1 MVQKGRLALINYL
14 KSIIEKSLLKLNYTV
29 KEQTVDIPKE
39 EKHGDFSSNIAMLLT
54 KELKKSP
61 RIIAKEIIENLE
73 IDEERIA
80 KIEIAGPGFINFF
93 INDSFYT
100 KELENILKL
109 GDNFGKS
116 EKNKGKKANI
126 EWVSANP
133 TKPLHAG
140 HGRQVCLGKSIA
152 NLLEWSGFDLTR
164 EYYYNDAG
172 NQMTLLAKSVK
183 ARYEQIFDE
192 LYPFPE
198 DGYHGEYIKDIARL
212 IFEEKGDSLKGTDE
226 LDYLRKKGEEYNF
239 ASIKKTLSE
248 LGIKHDIF
256 YNESSLYSGG
266 KIKKLIDDYKN
277 AGLTYE
283 KDGAIWL
290 KLEKEQE
297 HQKDKVIVKASG
309 EPTYRL
315 PDMAYHIDKIER
327 GYDLIVDIFGSDH
340 GETYRE
346 VLKGISSLGYDIS
359 NIKVIIHQMVTFKT
373 GDESVKMS
381 GRFGTFYSLDD
392 LISDIGKDAVQFFFI
407 MRSAGSHLD
416 FDIELAKDESDK
428 NPVYYLQYAHARI
441 CGILRNAS
449 ELMEDFS
456 IDKIDFS
463 LLKGKDEIDLIKILL
478 QFPLE
483 VEYAALTLEPHK
495 IIIYLN
501 RVAENFHR
509 FYRNCRVINTDDKS
523 LSFAR
528 LGLSLAAK
536 QILKNGFFILGIS
549 APERMER
556 LA

>member
-1 MVQKGRLALINYL
+1 MALISFIKN
-14 KSIIEKSLLKLNYTV
+14 IIEKSLLELNFPV
-29 KEQTVDIPKE
+29 KEQTIDIPKE
-39 EKHGDFSSNIAMLLT
+39 EKFGDYSSNIAMLLT
-54 KELKKSP
+54 KELKKTP
-61 RIIAKEIIENLE
+61 RVIAAEIIEKLE
-73 IDEERIA
+73 YDKSRIS

-93 INDSFYT
+93 INDAFYT
-100 KELENILKL
+100 DEITTVLEF

-116 EKNKGKKANI
+116 EKNKGKKANL

-140 HGRQVCLGKSIA
+140 HGRQICLGKSIA
-152 NLLEWSGFDLTR
+152 NLLEWSGFELTR

-172 NQMTLLAKSVK
+172 NQMSLLAKSVK

-192 LYPFPE
+192 NYPFPE
-198 DGYHGEYIKDIARL
+198 DGYQGNYIKDIAEVIRL
-212 IFEEKGDSLKGTDE
+212 EKGDSLRGTDE
-226 LDYLRKKGEEYNF
+226 LDYFRKKGEEYNF
-239 ASIKKTLSE
+239 ESIKSTLVE

-256 YNESSLYSGG
+256 FNESSLYSEGT
-266 KIKKLIDDYKN
+266 IKNIIEEFTK

-290 KLEKEQE
+290 KIEKEQE

-315 PDMAYHIDKIER
+315 PDMAYHINKIKR

-346 VLKGISSLGYDIS
+346 VLKGISSLGYDTS
-359 NIKVIIHQMVTFKT
+359 NIKVIIHQMVTFKS
-373 GDESVKMS
+373 GNESVKMS
-381 GRFGTFYSLDD
+381 GRFGTFYALDD

-441 CGILRNAS
+441 CGILRNAG
-449 ELMEDFS
+449 ELMDDFDS
-456 IDKIDFS
+456 KNIDFS
-463 LLKGKDEIDLIKILL
+463 LLKEKDEIDLIKILL

-483 VEYAALTLEPHK
+483 VESVAYSLEPHK
-495 IIIYLN
+495 IITYLN
-501 RVAENFHR
+501 QVAEKFHR
-509 FYRNCRVINTDDKS
+509 FYRNCRVINTENKP

-528 LGLSLAAK
+528 LGLALSAK
-536 QILKNGFFILGIS
+536 QILKNGFHILGIS
-549 APERMER
+549 APERMEK
-556 LA
+556 LP

>member
-1 MVQKGRLALINYL
+1 MALISFIKN
-14 KSIIEKSLLKLNYTV
+14 IIEKSLLELNFPV
-29 KEQTVDIPKE
+29 KEQTIDIPKE
-39 EKHGDFSSNIAMLLT
+39 EKFGDYSSNIAMLLT
-54 KELKKSP
+54 KELKKAP
-61 RIIAKEIIENLE
+61 RVIAAEIIEKLE
-73 IDEERIA
+73 YDKSRIS

-93 INDSFYT
+93 INDAFYT
-100 KELENILKL
+100 DEITTVLEF

-116 EKNKGKKANI
+116 EKNKGKKANL

-140 HGRQVCLGKSIA
+140 HGRQICLGKSIA
-152 NLLEWSGFDLTR
+152 NLLEWSGFELTR

-172 NQMTLLAKSVK
+172 NQMSLLAKSVK

-192 LYPFPE
+192 NYPFPE
-198 DGYHGEYIKDIARL
+198 DGYQGNYIKDIAEVIRL
-212 IFEEKGDSLKGTDE
+212 EKGDSLRGTDE
-226 LDYLRKKGEEYNF
+226 LDYFRKKGEEYNF
-239 ASIKKTLSE
+239 ESIKSTLVE

-256 YNESSLYSGG
+256 FNESSLYSEGT
-266 KIKKLIDDYKN
+266 IKNIIEEFTK

-290 KLEKEQE
+290 KIEKEQE

-315 PDMAYHIDKIER
+315 PDMAYHINKIKR

-346 VLKGISSLGYDIS
+346 VLKGISSLGYDTS
-359 NIKVIIHQMVTFKT
+359 NIKVIIHQMVTFKS
-373 GDESVKMS
+373 GNESVKMS
-381 GRFGTFYSLDD
+381 GRFGTFYALDD

-441 CGILRNAS
+441 CGILRNAG
-449 ELMEDFS
+449 ELMDDFDS
-456 IDKIDFS
+456 KNIDFS
-463 LLKGKDEIDLIKILL
+463 LLKEKDEIDLIKILL

-483 VEYAALTLEPHK
+483 VESAAYSLEPHK
-495 IIIYLN
+495 IITYLN
-501 RVAENFHR
+501 QVAEKFHR
-509 FYRNCRVINTDDKS
+509 FYRNCRVINTENKP

-528 LGLSLAAK
+528 LGLALSAK
-536 QILKNGFFILGIS
+536 QILKNGFHILGIS
-549 APERMER
+549 APERMEK
-556 LA
+556 LP

>member
-1 MVQKGRLALINYL
+1 MINYI
-14 KSIIEKSLLKLNYTV
+14 KFIIEKSLFKLNYPV
-29 KEQTVDIPKE
+29 KDQTIDIPKE
-39 EKHGDFSSNIAMLLT
+39 EKHGDYSSNIAMLLT
-54 KELKKSP
+54 KELKKAP
-61 RIIAKEIIENLE
+61 GIIASEIIDNIE
-73 IDEERIA
+73 IDKDRIS

-93 INDSFYT
+93 ISDSFYT
-100 KELENILKL
+100 KELNIILEL

-116 EKNKGKKANI
+116 EKNKSKRANL

-152 NLLEWSGFDLTR
+152 NLLEWSGFTLTR

-192 LYPFPE
+192 QYPFPE
-198 DGYHGEYIKDIARL
+198 DGYQGEYIKDIARL
-212 IFEEKGDSLKGTDE
+212 IYEEKGSSLRGTDE
-226 LDYLRKKGEEYNF
+226 LDYFRKKGEEYNF

-248 LGIKHDIF
+248 LGIHHDVF
-256 YNESSLYSGG
+256 FNESSLYTEG
-266 KIKKLIDDYKN
+266 KIKKIIEDFKN

-315 PDMAYHIDKIER
+315 PDMAYHINKIER

-346 VLKGISSLGYDIS
+346 VLKGISSLGYDTS

-373 GDESVKMS
+373 GSESVKMS
-381 GRFGTFYSLDD
+381 GRFGTFYTLDD
-392 LISDIGKDAVQFFFI
+392 LLSDIGKDAVQFFFI

-441 CGILRNAS
+441 CGILRNAE

-456 IDKIDFS
+456 VDKIDFA
-463 LLKGKDEIDLIKILL
+463 LLKEKDEIDLIKILL

-483 VEYAALTLEPHK
+483 VESASTTLEPHK
-495 IIIYLN
+495 IITYLN
-501 RVAENFHR
+501 HVAENFHR
-509 FYRNCRVINTDDKS
+509 FYRNCRVINQDNRA

-528 LGLSLAAK
+528 LGLCLSAK
-536 QILKNGFFILGIS
+536 QILKNGFNIIGIS
-549 APERMER
+549 APERMEKTE
-556 LA
+556 

>member
-1 MVQKGRLALINYL
+1 MALISFIKN
-14 KSIIEKSLLKLNYTV
+14 IIEKSLLELNFPV
-29 KEQTVDIPKE
+29 KEQTIDIPKE
-39 EKHGDFSSNIAMLLT
+39 EKFGDYSSNIAMLLT
-54 KELKKSP
+54 KELKKAP
-61 RIIAKEIIENLE
+61 RVIAAEIIEKLE
-73 IDEERIA
+73 YDKSRIS

-93 INDSFYT
+93 INDAFYT
-100 KELENILKL
+100 DEITTVLEF

-116 EKNKGKKANI
+116 EKNKGKKANL

-140 HGRQVCLGKSIA
+140 HGRQICLGKSIA
-152 NLLEWSGFDLTR
+152 NLLEWSGFELTR

-172 NQMTLLAKSVK
+172 NQMSLLAKSVK

-192 LYPFPE
+192 NYPFPE
-198 DGYHGEYIKDIARL
+198 DGYQGNYIKDIAEVIRL
-212 IFEEKGDSLKGTDE
+212 EKGDSLRGTDE
-226 LDYLRKKGEEYNF
+226 LDYFRKKGEEYNF
-239 ASIKKTLSE
+239 ESIKSTLVE

-256 YNESSLYSGG
+256 FNESSLYSEGT
-266 KIKKLIDDYKN
+266 IKNIIEEFTK

-315 PDMAYHIDKIER
+315 PDMAYHINKIKR

-346 VLKGISSLGYDIS
+346 VLKGISSLGYDTS
-359 NIKVIIHQMVTFKT
+359 NIKVIIHQMVTFKS
-373 GDESVKMS
+373 GNESVKMS
-381 GRFGTFYSLDD
+381 GRFGTFYALDD

-441 CGILRNAS
+441 CGILRNAG
-449 ELMEDFS
+449 ELMDDFDS
-456 IDKIDFS
+456 KNIDFS
-463 LLKGKDEIDLIKILL
+463 LLKEKDEIDLIKILL

-483 VEYAALTLEPHK
+483 VESAAYSLEPHK
-495 IIIYLN
+495 IITYLN
-501 RVAENFHR
+501 QVAENFHR
-509 FYRNCRVINTDDKS
+509 FYRNCRVINTENKP

-528 LGLSLAAK
+528 LGLALSAK
-536 QILKNGFFILGIS
+536 QILKNGFHILGIS
-549 APERMER
+549 APERMEK
-556 LA
+556 LP

>member
-1 MVQKGRLALINYL
+1 MINFI
-14 KSIIEKSLLKLNYTV
+14 KSIIDNSLLELNYPI
-29 KEQTVDIPKE
+29 KEQTIDVPKE
-39 EKHGDFSSNIAMLLT
+39 EKFGDYSSNIAMLLT
-54 KELKKSP
+54 KDLKKAP
-61 RIIAKEIIENLE
+61 RIIATQIIENLKY
-73 IDEERIA
+73 DKKRIS

-93 INDSFYT
+93 INDEFYT
-100 KELENILKL
+100 NEISGILKL
-109 GDNFGKS
+109 GDKYGKS
-116 EKNKGKKANI
+116 DKNNGKKANL

-140 HGRQVCLGKSIA
+140 HGRQICLGKSIA

-192 LYPFPE
+192 NYPFPQ
-198 DGYHGEYIKDIARL
+198 DGYQGNYIKDIAE
-212 IFEEKGDSLKGTDE
+212 IIHSEKKDSLRGTEE
-226 LDYLRKKGEEYNF
+226 LDYFRKKSEEYNF
-239 ASIKKTLSE
+239 NSIKATLVE
-248 LGIKHDIF
+248 LGINHDIF
-256 YNESSLYSGG
+256 FSESTLYSDGTIG
-266 KIKKLIDDYKN
+266 NIIDEFRK

-315 PDMAYHIDKIER
+315 PDMAYHINKIQR
-327 GYDLIVDIFGSDH
+327 GYNLIVDIFGSDH
-340 GETYRE
+340 GETYKE
-346 VLKGISSLGYDIS
+346 VLKGISSLGYDTSI
-359 NIKVIIHQMVTFKT
+359 IKVIIHQMVTFKS
-373 GDESVKMS
+373 GNESVKMS

-441 CGILRNAS
+441 CGILRNAN

-456 IDKIDFS
+456 NDKIDFS
-463 LLKGKDEIDLIKILL
+463 LLKEKDEIDLIKILL
-478 QFPLE
+478 QFPVE
-483 VEYAALTLEPHK
+483 VESAATSLEPHK
-495 IIIYLN
+495 IITYLN

-509 FYRNCRVINTDDKS
+509 FYRNCRVINTDSKS

-528 LGLSLAAK
+528 LGLSLATK
-536 QILKNGFFILGIS
+536 QILQNGFHILGIS
-549 APERMER
+549 APERMEKHP
-556 LA
+556 

>member
-1 MVQKGRLALINYL
+1 MALISFIKN
-14 KSIIEKSLLKLNYTV
+14 IIEKSLLELNFPV
-29 KEQTVDIPKE
+29 KEQTIDIPKE
-39 EKHGDFSSNIAMLLT
+39 EKFGDYSSNIAMLLT
-54 KELKKSP
+54 KELKKAP
-61 RIIAKEIIENLE
+61 RIIAAEIIEKLE
-73 IDEERIA
+73 YDKSRIS

-93 INDSFYT
+93 INDAFYT
-100 KELENILKL
+100 DEIPIVLEL

-116 EKNKGKKANI
+116 EKNKGKKANL

-140 HGRQVCLGKSIA
+140 HGRQICLGKSIA
-152 NLLEWSGFDLTR
+152 NLLEWSGFELTR

-192 LYPFPE
+192 NYPFPE
-198 DGYHGEYIKDIARL
+198 DGYQGNYIKDIAEVIRL
-212 IFEEKGDSLKGTDE
+212 EKGDSFRGTDE
-226 LDYLRKKGEEYNF
+226 LDYFRKKGEEYNF
-239 ASIKKTLSE
+239 ESIKSTLVE

-256 YNESSLYSGG
+256 FNESSLYSEGT
-266 KIKKLIDDYKN
+266 IKNIIDEFSK

-315 PDMAYHIDKIER
+315 PDMAYHINKIKR

-346 VLKGISSLGYDIS
+346 VLKGISSLGYDTSGI
-359 NIKVIIHQMVTFKT
+359 NVIIHQMVTFKS
-373 GDESVKMS
+373 GNESVKMS
-381 GRFGTFYSLDD
+381 GRFGTFYALDD

-441 CGILRNAS
+441 CGILRNAG
-449 ELMEDFS
+449 ELMEDFENK
-456 IDKIDFS
+456 KIDFS
-463 LLKGKDEIDLIKILL
+463 LLKEKDEIDLIKILL

-483 VEYAALTLEPHK
+483 VESAAYSLEPHK
-495 IIIYLN
+495 IITYLN
-501 RVAENFHR
+501 QVAENFHR
-509 FYRNCRVINTDDKS
+509 FYRNCRVINIENKP

-528 LGLSLAAK
+528 LGLALSAK
-536 QILKNGFFILGIS
+536 QILKNGFHILGIS
-549 APERMER
+549 APERMEK
-556 LA
+556 LP